1 MITVKCKAART
12 GLLPFID
19 QTGEFESP
27 KAAIRY
33 FIRKLRR
40 KGEDGN
46 LDWTLTKPTETG
58 FEFDIIYQNGKVCGS
73 GIIEEVK
80 P

>member
-1 MITVKCKAART
+1 MITVKCKAERT

-19 QTGEFESP
+19 QAGEFESAR
-27 KAAIRY
+27 AAIRY
-33 FIRKLRR
+33 FDSELNRYL
-40 KGEDGN
+40 EDGN
-46 LDWTLTKPTETG
+46 LEWGLTKATKYG

-80 P
+80 K